1 MHCVAAPF
9 FGLKELKEIQMNKRS
24 VALLLG
30 SLLLA
35 GGAAAQDK
43 PITHGE
49 PAEQTGPSGVTR
61 DGDLPSADQ
70 RSDAPGAPGA
80 ASTSNR
86 LATPSGASGSGATG
100 TGAGNNWLDSGA
112 SRQPGTGFKSSGSVG
127 PAPGSGASE
136 PAGTG
141 GIGGGTTGGSMR

>member
-1 MHCVAAPF
+1 
-9 FGLKELKEIQMNKRS
+9 MNKRS

-30 SLLLA
+30 SMLLA

-43 PITHGE
+43 PTMPTE
-49 PAEQTGPSGVTR
+49 PSEHKAGDTGSMQNGPSGVTR
-61 DGDLPSADQ
+61 DGDLPPVDH
-70 RSDAPGAPGA
+70 RSDASGSTGA
-80 ASTSNR
+80 AGNSDR

-112 SRQPGTGFKSSGSVG
+112 SRQPGTGFKSSGGVG
-127 PAPGSGASE
+127 PAPGSGASD
-136 PAGTG
+136 PAGPG